1 MGNIC
6 GLITR
11 ENRSENTPAFM
22 DEEAEET
29 EEAVGGGGGKEREHV
44 VHVKVLFTD
53 PGATKVRFTTHVGC
67 GADLADDAEVN
78 EVMISHTDERT
89 LFQFAQASGIT
100 AFKIDDTARL
110 PNSTL
115 DVAKRAITG
124 TKWPLD
130 ITDTPLSALQWP
142 SAFTWT
148 IRFT

>member
-11 ENRSENTPAFM
+11 ETSENTPAFM
-22 DEEAEET
+22 DE
-29 EEAVGGGGGKEREHV
+29 GKEREHV
-44 VHVKVLFTD
+44 VHLKVLFTD
-53 PGATKVRFTTHVGC
+53 PGATKVRFTTHFGC

-100 AFKIDDTARL
+100 AFKIDDTLESTGARSL
-110 PNSTL
+110 PTSTL
-115 DVAKRAITG
+115 DVAKRAIAG

-130 ITDTPLSALQWP
+130 ITDTPLSALQWT
-142 SAFTWT
+142 SSFTWT
-148 IRFT
+148 ICFT